1 MCIFFGNLYI
11 LAQISHL
18 QKNQTH
24 RHYYTVLIS
33 YLSLQALGCLLY
45 KLCFFTLPFGESTL
59 AIQSANY
66 TIPDNCRYSKSLV
79 SLIGTQI
86 LVELFCNRNKTI
98 ITNNANLYRLRF
110 SQILRIVWSAMLPQ
124 MLKLSVIQSNQLNI
138 LQNSNFQLFKFS

>member
-1 MCIFFGNLYI
+1 MLKVSLNITEKKENSGFESWWVYMCIFFGNLYI

-79 SLIGTQI
+79 SLIGT
-86 LVELFCNRNKTI
+86 
-98 ITNNANLYRLRF
+98 
-110 SQILRIVWSAMLPQ
+110 
-124 MLKLSVIQSNQLNI
+124 
-138 LQNSNFQLFKFS
+138 